1 MSPRIPPTV
10 VTGSAAQVPPEIAR
24 QLGIVNLPLGIYV
37 NGKAYRDGVDL
48 VPGEL
53 YHKMRNEKLDVKTAA
68 PSVGEYYQCFK
79 GIIHRGGQEI
89 LCLTISGRLSSDY
102 SSANDAAQ
110 MIRAEFPDA
119 RVVVFDSLRAAVPQ
133 GLLAIESAKKLNEGE
148 SLDKVVEFLTPAR
161 QRTTLIAALD
171 TLKYLAQGGRIGK
184 AAYLVGSSLQIVP
197 ILMINNEGI
206 VAPATIVRKKERT
219 IPTII
224 SLLNKHTQGFKKISI
239 AVMHADAL
247 EQATLLQQSLQSL
260 FPQLE
265 IPIDEFTPV
274 MGAHAGPGLVGLGYY
289 YE

>member
-1 MSPRIPPTV
+1 MSPSIPPTV

-37 NGKAYRDGVDL
+37 NGKAYQDGVDL

-133 GLLAIESAKKLNEGE
+133 GLLAIEAAKKLNEGE

-224 SLLNKHTQGFKKISI
+224 SLLNKHTQGFKKMST

-247 EQATLLQQSLQSL
+247 EQAILLQQSLQSL